1 MMENVIDL
9 NVNTNS
15 SNSIALRKRGYGD
28 ADFDVQYHSLY
39 VIHRDLNDASYFDPD
54 TDRTQLIPNRV
65 VSMREDTQDVL
76 GIHSLKYK
84 GVNFRDGIDRCR
96 DIIIKSDLADDSVT
110 EEILVT
116 PNSKQCVV
124 TYTLPNVVIDT
135 PDRDKAALMIIMT
148 NSFNGVWAFSIQV
161 GLKQWAC
168 FNTQISATDGL
179 VYKSRHNRFLNLDHA
194 VSVIT
199 KSIPILHEQTELWR
213 QWLNEECFNSDAL
226 KIIGA
231 ATKNQFLIDNYRQ
244 VTATGFRQQVRR
256 SKNVAHLWGA
266 WEKYKKSLGANMWAM
281 YNTLTDWSTHVE
293 AKKSGSVASI
303 RSRRENIVKKVISDP
318 NLFEQ
323 KIAA

>member
-1 MMENVIDL
+1 MNNIMTLDVNNKNIDL
-9 NVNTNS
+9 RD
-15 SNSIALRKRGYGD
+15 RKYGA
-28 ADFDVQYHSLY
+28 ADFDVEYQPLYTKPVDSIEKGEFHPDYHRL
-39 VIHRDLNDASYFDPD
+39 V
-54 TDRTQLIPNRV
+54 PNKV
-65 VSMREDTQDVL
+65 VSVRSDTQDIL
-76 GIHSLKYK
+76 GFHSLQYK

-96 DIIIKSDLADDSVT
+96 DIIIKSGLADDSVT

-124 TYTLPNVVIDT
+124 TYTLPNVMIDT
-135 PDRDKAALMIIMT
+135 PDGDKAALMIIMT

-161 GLKQWAC
+161 GLQQWAC
-168 FNTQISATDGL
+168 LNTQISATEGL

-213 QWLNEECFNSDAL
+213 EWLSEDCTDYNAL
-226 KIIGA
+226 KIIGTV
-231 ATKNQFLIDNYRQ
+231 TKNQFILNNYLHPTDI
-244 VTATGFRQQVRR
+244 VLNDDEVRR
-256 SKNVAHLWGA
+256 SRNVAYLWGA
-266 WEKYKKSLGANMWAM
+266 WEKYRKSLGSNMWAM

-323 KIAA
+323 EIAA

>member
-1 MMENVIDL
+1 MNNIMTLDVNNNNIDL
-9 NVNTNS
+9 
-15 SNSIALRKRGYGD
+15 RRRGYGD
-28 ADFDVQYHSLY
+28 ADFDVEYQPLYTKPMDSIERGEFHADYHRL
-39 VIHRDLNDASYFDPD
+39 V
-54 TDRTQLIPNRV
+54 PNKI
-65 VSMREDTQDVL
+65 VSVRSDTQDIL
-76 GIHSLKYK
+76 GFHSLKYK

-96 DIIIKSDLADDSVT
+96 DIIIKSDLADDSIT
-110 EEILVT
+110 EEIRVT

-124 TYTLPNVVIDT
+124 SYTLPNVTVDT
-135 PDRDKAALMIIMT
+135 PDGDTAALMIIMT

-213 QWLNEECFNSDAL
+213 DWLSQDCTDYSAL
-226 KIIGA
+226 KIIGT
-231 ATKNQFLIDNYRQ
+231 ATKNQFILNNYLHPSNI
-244 VTATGFRQQVRR
+244 VLNDDEVRR
-256 SKNVAHLWGA
+256 SKNVAHLWDA
-266 WEKYKKSLGANMWAM
+266 WEKYKLILGSNMWAM

-323 KIAA
+323 EIAA

>member
-1 MMENVIDL
+1 MNNIIDL
-9 NVNTNS
+9 NVDHNNV
-15 SNSIALRKRGYGD
+15 ALRERGYGD

-39 VIHRDLNDASYFDPD
+39 AIHGDEGL
-54 TDRTQLIPNRV
+54 TQLIPNRI

-96 DIIIKSDLADDSVT
+96 DIIIKSDLADDSIT
-110 EEILVT
+110 EEILLT
-116 PNSKQCVV
+116 SNSKQCVV
-124 TYTLPNVVIDT
+124 TYTLPNVMIDT
-135 PDRDKAALMIIMT
+135 PDGDKAALMIIMT

-168 FNTQISATDGL
+168 LNTQISTTEGL

-213 QWLNEECFNSDAL
+213 QWLNEECFNFDAL
-226 KIIGA
+226 KIIGVT
-231 ATKNQFLIDNYRQ
+231 TKNQFLINNYRHPAEI
-244 VTATGFRQQVRR
+244 VLNDDEVRR
-256 SKNVAHLWGA
+256 SRNIAYLWGA
-266 WEKYKKSLGANMWAM
+266 WEKYSKSLGSNMWAM

-293 AKKSGSVASI
+293 TKKSGSVASI

>member
-1 MMENVIDL
+1 MNNIMTLDVNNKNIDL
-9 NVNTNS
+9 
-15 SNSIALRKRGYGD
+15 RRRGYGD
-28 ADFDVQYHSLY
+28 ADFDVEYQSLY
-39 VIHRDLNDASYFDPD
+39 TKPMDSIERGEFHPDYHRLV
-54 TDRTQLIPNRV
+54 PNKV
-65 VSMREDTQDVL
+65 VSVRSDTQDIL
-76 GIHSLKYK
+76 GFHSLQYK

-124 TYTLPNVVIDT
+124 TYTLPNVMIDT

-266 WEKYKKSLGANMWAM
+266 WEKYKRSLGSNMWAM

>member
-1 MMENVIDL
+1 MNNVIDL

-15 SNSIALRKRGYGD
+15 SNSIALRERGYGD
-28 ADFDVQYHSLY
+28 AGFDVQYHSLY
-39 VIHRDLNDASYFDPD
+39 AVREGELPWARVGEYS
-54 TDRTQLIPNRV
+54 QLIPNRV
-65 VSMREDTQDVL
+65 VSIREDTQDVL

-84 GVNFRDGIDRCR
+84 GVNFKDGIDRCR
-96 DIIIKSDLADDSVT
+96 DIIIKSDLADDSII
-110 EEILVT
+110 EEIRVT

-124 TYTLPNVVIDT
+124 SYTLPNVIVDT
-135 PDRDKAALMIIMT
+135 PDGDTAALMIIMT

-213 QWLNEECFNSDAL
+213 EWLSEDCTDYNAL
-226 KIIGA
+226 KIIGTV
-231 ATKNQFLIDNYRQ
+231 TKNQFILNNYLHPTDI
-244 VTATGFRQQVRR
+244 VLNDDEVRR

-266 WEKYKKSLGANMWAM
+266 WEKYKVTLGSNMWAM

-293 AKKSGSVASI
+293 TKKSGSVASI
-303 RSRRENIVKKVISDP
+303 RSRRENIVKKIISDP

>member
-15 SNSIALRKRGYGD
+15 SNSIALRERGYGG
-28 ADFDVQYHSLY
+28 ADFDVEYHSLY
-39 VIHRDLNDASYFDPD
+39 AIHRDLNGNA
-54 TDRTQLIPNRV
+54 DRTQLIPNRV

-96 DIIIKSDLADDSVT
+96 DIIIKSDLADDSIT

-124 TYTLPNVVIDT
+124 TYTLPNVMIDT
-135 PDRDKAALMIIMT
+135 PDRDKAALMIVMT

-168 FNTQISATDGL
+168 FNTQISATEGL

-244 VTATGFRQQVRR
+244 MAASYIPGQQQIRR

-266 WEKYKKSLGANMWAM
+266 WEKYKRSLGSNMWAM

>member
-1 MMENVIDL
+1 MNNVIDL
-9 NVNTNS
+9 NVRNS
-15 SNSIALRKRGYGD
+15 NKIQSDIALREREYGD
-28 ADFDVQYHSLY
+28 AGFDVQYHSLY
-39 VIHRDLNDASYFDPD
+39 AIHGDEGL
-54 TDRTQLIPNRV
+54 TQLIPNRI
-65 VSMREDTQDVL
+65 VSMREDTQDIL

-124 TYTLPNVVIDT
+124 TYTLPNVMIDT
-135 PDRDKAALMIIMT
+135 PDGDKAALMIIMT

-168 FNTQISATDGL
+168 LNTQISATEGL

-213 QWLNEECFNSDAL
+213 EWLSEDCTDYNAL
-226 KIIGA
+226 KIIGTV
-231 ATKNQFLIDNYRQ
+231 TKNQFILNNYLHPTDI
-244 VTATGFRQQVRR
+244 VLNDDEVRR
-256 SKNVAHLWGA
+256 SRNVAYLWGA
-266 WEKYKKSLGANMWAM
+266 WEKYRKSLGSNMWAM